1 MIKQLRALLIC
12 ANGVI
17 AASYLLLFAV
27 FSKPAMSEGKPVK
40 NRVVSD
46 LGYEV
51 TFPKACKVKKGA
63 EAHISLCAPLLKK
76 QSEKLLPANL
86 PLFMVFHEPLN
97 PKTVRPSSVKTVT
110 HDAARIVCGSEQELA
125 QMKIKTIE
133 AETFNQGIIYKLTII
148 CPADDY
154 GVIPHRKGYYLQST
168 IKTNRY
174 HLFSRFLLSQTNELN
189 TPAKEFMNSFE
200 FSQIKKPHH

>member
-1 MIKQLRALLIC
+1 MIRQLRVLLIC
-12 ANGVI
+12 ASGVI
-17 AASYLLLFAV
+17 AVSYLLQFAV
-27 FSKPAMSEGKPVK
+27 FSKSAMSEGNSVK

-46 LGYEV
+46 LGYKV
-51 TFPKACKVKKGA
+51 TFPEACKVKKGA

-76 QSEKLLPANL
+76 QRQKLLPANL
-86 PLFMVFHEPLN
+86 PLFMVFHEALN
-97 PKTVRPSSVKTVT
+97 PKTVLPRSKKTVT
-110 HDAARIVCGSEQELA
+110 HDAARIVCGSEQELV
-125 QMKIKTIE
+125 QMIIEKIE
-133 AETFNQGIIYKLTII
+133 AEKFNQGIIYKLMII